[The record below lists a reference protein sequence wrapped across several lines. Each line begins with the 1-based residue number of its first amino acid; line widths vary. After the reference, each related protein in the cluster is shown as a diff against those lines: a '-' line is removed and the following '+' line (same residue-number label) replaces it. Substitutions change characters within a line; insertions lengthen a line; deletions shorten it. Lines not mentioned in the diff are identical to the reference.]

1 MKKIITMLLVGLMV
15 LGSASAVYAEEPQD
29 TLMESLLEEGQDVRT
44 GKLGMR
50 KLNEFT
56 DEIHQINDL
65 RIERNQ
71 LRIQVIEKQDQLIDL
86 FIEAKETGDK
96 EALGAAKE
104 ERAQIKAI
112 NEEIKVLHEQAATT
126 RKAFREALKNN
137 DLETAN
143 AEIEKLI
150 NTHNSINDKK
160 EDKIEV
166 LDKII
171 DILS

>member
-15 LGSASAVYAEEPQD
+15 LGSFSVTYAEEPQD
-29 TLMESLLEEGQDVRT
+29 TSMENFLEEGQDLKTDRL
-44 GKLGMR
+44 K
-50 KLNEFT
+50 EFAE
-56 DEIHQINDL
+56 EIHQINVL

-71 LRIQVIEKQDQLIDL
+71 LRIQVIEKQDQLFDL
-86 FIEAKETGDK
+86 FIKARETGDK
-96 EALGAAKE
+96 EVLEAAKE
-104 ERAQIKAI
+104 ERKQIKGI
-112 NEEIKVLHEQAATT
+112 NDEIKVLHEQAAAT

-137 DLETAN
+137 DKETAN
-143 AEIEKLI
+143 TDIEKLI
-150 NTHNSINDKK
+150 DIHSSINDKK